1 MTTTSTQLRTLCDCG
16 SVDFYVE
23 EAIGHDAEIHEG
35 KLIVTKRDCANEVQL
50 ILCVACDAEYPLD
63 EFDHSELF

>member
-1 MTTTSTQLRTLCDCG
+1 MTTTTIAHRTQCDCG

-35 KLIVTKRDCANEVQL
+35 KLTVTKRDCVNEVQL
-50 ILCVACDAEYPLD
+50 IACATCSVEYPLD
-63 EFDHSELF
+63 AFDHSELF